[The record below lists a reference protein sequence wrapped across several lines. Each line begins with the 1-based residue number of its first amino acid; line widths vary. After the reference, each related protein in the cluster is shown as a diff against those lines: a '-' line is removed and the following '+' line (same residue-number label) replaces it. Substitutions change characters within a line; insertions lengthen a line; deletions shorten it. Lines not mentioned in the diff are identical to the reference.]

1 MRYSSDGRGEFETHR
16 GIFMTSVFIGYIDV
30 MIRSRQKPIVLC
42 VFGFIMAWSKHILMA
57 NETDYCKCEMIMGVL
72 KTSAA

>member
-1 MRYSSDGRGEFETHR
+1 MGYSSEGWGEFETHR

-30 MIRSRQKPIVLC
+30 MIRGRQKPIVLY

-57 NETDYCKCEMIMGVL
+57 NETDYCKCEMIMDDL
-72 KTSAA
+72 ETSAA